1 MANISKIKVGNTS
14 YGITATPTAHAST
27 ATTYGAASAS
37 NYGHVK
43 LSDNY
48 TSSAG
53 AAASGIGASSAAVYN
68 AYNTLNSNL
77 TLKTITGIGCSVYY
91 DSQSVW
97 IHYYLSGISL
107 ATGSENTGL
116 LALPSNVL
124 PRQDLLHTTCSL
136 NSGWYPTSNNVLL
149 TFKGVSTSIT
159 IRTNTTVSSAVVHGW
174 VCFGRNLFAIT

>member
-77 TLKTITGIGCSVYY
+77 TKVFRTSVTF
-91 DSQSVW
+91 DSYASMSFCRGDGKYINLYIPGV
-97 IHYYLSGISL
+97 YL
-107 ATGSENTGL
+107 ATATTSLKISGTISIVFGGDKSTYRLSSPTAKQYKWGVLINSATSGL
-116 LALPSNVL
+116 GLIGVAVF
-124 PRQDLLHTTCSL
+124 TT
-136 NSGWYPTSNNVLL
+136 
-149 TFKGVSTSIT
+149 TFSIT
-159 IRTNTTVSSAVVHGW
+159 T
-174 VCFGRNLFAIT
+174 

>member
-53 AAASGIGASSAAVYN
+53 AAASGIGASSLAVYN

-77 TLKTITGIGCSVYY
+77 KWKYWKSAFGT
-91 DSQSVW
+91 
-97 IHYYLSGISL
+97 
-107 ATGSENTGL
+107 
-116 LALPSNVL
+116 
-124 PRQDLLHTTCSL
+124 
-136 NSGWYPTSNNVLL
+136 
-149 TFKGVSTSIT
+149 TSIT
-159 IRTNTTVSSAVVHGW
+159 LPEKYEELILEVERGESNIRYSIHVVYAQLTWTINNPGTELCFKAGQCTTSTNYESVSVIATTTYARIYTVYDSGQNITASSELRVYY
-174 VCFGRNLFAIT
+174 R